1 MRLGVGL
8 LAVSVLVAGC
18 DAGENKWS
26 DWTVTAYY
34 TAVESYH
41 DGPRET
47 VHGCIYLDCVD
58 DDAQLGDL
66 PSDFVDAV
74 RDEGTGRITS
84 GSNAGAYL
92 NWSYDAG
99 FWLDSQP
106 RDAAGEILQ
115 PFRSA
120 AADGLAPGTRLRLT
134 DCGIIDP
141 EAAAT
146 CAKFQ
151 AAEWSV
157 GEEFIPGP
165 GGPHHLD
172 LYIGEETSA
181 DFADSTDFLI
191 FAGAAVEPIDD
202 VPNGA

>member
-8 LAVSVLVAGC
+8 LAVSVLAAGC
-18 DAGENKWS
+18 QAGEDEWS

-47 VHGCIYLDCVD
+47 VHGCTTIECVEP
-58 DDAQLGDL
+58 DAQLGEL

-84 GSNAGAYL
+84 GANAGAYL
-92 NWSYDAG
+92 NWSYDTG
-99 FWLDSQP
+99 FWLDSHP

-115 PFRSA
+115 PFHSA
-120 AADGLAPGTRLRLT
+120 AADGLDPGTRLRLT

-141 EAAAT
+141 ETAPACT
-146 CAKFQ
+146 KFQ

-165 GGPHHLD
+165 SGPHHLD
-172 LYIGEETSA
+172 LYIGEETA
-181 DFADSTDFLI
+181 PDFPDTPDFPL
-191 FAGAAVEPIDD
+191 FAGAALEPL
-202 VPNGA
+202 P

>member
-1 MRLGVGL
+1 MGL
-8 LAVSVLVAGC
+8 LAVSVLATGC
-18 DAGENKWS
+18 DAGESEWS

-47 VHGCIYLDCVD
+47 VHGCTVIDCAD
-58 DDAQLGDL
+58 SDTQLGDL

-92 NWSYDAG
+92 NWSYNSG

-120 AADGLAPGTRLRLT
+120 AADGLEPGTRLRLT
-134 DCGIIDP
+134 DCGIFDL
-141 EAAAT
+141 EATAT
-146 CAKFQ
+146 CTKFQ
-151 AAEWSV
+151 AAEWSI
-157 GEEFIPGP
+157 GDEFIPGAN
-165 GGPHHLD
+165 GPHHLD
-172 LYIGEETSA
+172 LYIGEETAA
-181 DFADSTDFLI
+181 DFPATTAFPLFADATV
-191 FAGAAVEPIDD
+191 APVEDA
-202 VPNGA
+202 PNGT

>member
-8 LAVSVLVAGC
+8 LAVSVLAAGC
-18 DAGENKWS
+18 DAGESKWS

-92 NWSYDAG
+92 NWSYDSG
-99 FWLDSQP
+99 FWLDSHP

-120 AADGLAPGTRLRLT
+120 AADGLEPGTRLRLT

-141 EAAAT
+141 EATAT
-146 CAKFQ
+146 CTKFQ

-157 GEEFIPGP
+157 GDEFIPGP

-172 LYIGEETSA
+172 LYIGEETSP
-181 DFADSTDFLI
+181 DFPDSPDFPL
-191 FAGAAVEPIDD
+191 FAGAAIEPIDD
-202 VPNGA
+202 LPDGT

>member
-8 LAVSVLVAGC
+8 LAVSVLATGC
-18 DAGENKWS
+18 DASENEWS

-47 VHGCIYLDCVD
+47 VHGCTDIDCAD
-58 DDAQLGDL
+58 SDAQLGDL

-92 NWSYDAG
+92 NWSYDSG
-99 FWLDSQP
+99 FWLDSHP

-115 PFRSA
+115 PFHSA
-120 AADGLAPGTRLRLT
+120 AADGLEPGTRLRLT
-134 DCGIIDP
+134 DCGIFDP
-141 EAAAT
+141 EAT
-146 CAKFQ
+146 MICTKFQ
-151 AAEWSV
+151 AAEWSI
-157 GEEFIPGP
+157 GDEFIPGSS
-165 GGPHHLD
+165 GPHHLD
-172 LYIGEETSA
+172 LYIGEETAA
-181 DFADSTDFLI
+181 DFPEPADVPL
-191 FAGAAVEPIDD
+191 FADVTVEPVQDT
-202 VPNGA
+202 PNGE